1 MSAAAPERNIPISAT
16 WLSLGQALA
25 WVAFQ
30 STETD
35 WNEKFY
41 FGAAAWPFVTPAEV
55 MDWLKDVEAYGDPWD
70 ARPAIFYGGLPGY
83 LVQHSAQAGT
93 EDAYKQAA
101 KAIRTKLTDE
111 WDRVTER
118 YASIRDASECLRRAL
133 AKNDGTIKAFG
144 WRGDAPSADEPRST
158 DFPRVQI
165 PAGVCAGPMT
175 VSQYGLL
182 PFVPGDLI
190 DDGWTT
196 SWHGV
201 LLHVDDV
208 LRLNSPAKDA
218 PSPPVFE
225 PQPHATKAIDRGG
238 RSRHK
243 YYIPFVQEMM
253 RRANLQGG
261 LGDDRPKFT
270 DAMLDWVD
278 ETFFTGAP
286 ADTAVREWVKELWPS
301 PEARP
306 ETSPK
311 PRGN

>member
-1 MSAAAPERNIPISAT
+1 MSAVTPERNIPISAT

-83 LVQHSAQAGT
+83 LVHHAAQPGT

-118 YASIRDASECLRRAL
+118 YASIRDASESLRRAL
-133 AKNDGTIKAFG
+133 AKNDSNIKAFG

-158 DFPRVQI
+158 EFPRIQI
-165 PAGVCAGPMT
+165 PADVCAAPIT
-175 VSQYGLL
+175 LSQYGLL

-190 DDGWTT
+190 DDAWTT
-196 SWHGV
+196 LWHGV
-201 LLHVDDV
+201 LLHIDDV
-208 LRLNSPAKDA
+208 LNLNPPAKDA

-225 PQPHATKAIDRGG
+225 PQPQATKAIDRGG
-238 RSRHK
+238 RSRHP
-243 YYIPFVQEMM
+243 YYIPFVREMV
-253 RRANLQGG
+253 RRANLPDG
-261 LGDDRPKFT
+261 LGDDRPEFT
-270 DAMLDWVD
+270 NAMLDWVAKTVLTGGPS
-278 ETFFTGAP
+278 ETV
-286 ADTAVREWVKELWPS
+286 VRDWIKELWPPRATRS
-301 PEARP
+301 

-311 PRGN
+311 RPGN

>member
-41 FGAAAWPFVTPAEV
+41 FGAAAWPFATPAEV
-55 MDWLKDVEAYGDPWD
+55 MEWLKDVEAYGDPWD
-70 ARPAIFYGGLPGY
+70 ARPAIFYGSLPGY
-83 LVQHSAQAGT
+83 LVQHAAQPGT

-101 KAIRTKLTDE
+101 KTMRTKLTDE
-111 WDRVTER
+111 WDRVTEQ
-118 YASIRDASECLRRAL
+118 YASIRDASESLRRAL

-158 DFPRVQI
+158 DFPRIQI
-165 PAGVCAGPMT
+165 PAGVCAGPIT
-175 VSQYGLL
+175 VSPYGLL

-196 SWHGV
+196 LWHGV
-201 LLHVDDV
+201 LIQKDEL
-208 LRLNSPAKDA
+208 LARWPSPNENTNPPIFQQQAPTPRAKD
-218 PSPPVFE
+218 
-225 PQPHATKAIDRGG
+225 QGG

-243 YYIPFVQEMM
+243 QFIPFVREMV
-253 RRANLQGG
+253 RRANSIDG
-261 LGDDRPKFT
+261 LGEDRDEFKKE
-270 DAMLDWVD
+270 MLDWVLGLAD
-278 ETFFTGAP
+278 
-286 ADTAVREWVKELWPS
+286 ADTPSDTSVSDWIKELWPS
-301 PEARP
+301 PEAAP
-306 ETSPK
+306 ETSSKK
-311 PRGN
+311 PGN